1 MRDALRSLAVLAA
14 ALAAV
19 AAAQEAAPP
28 AMKNSLNIGLSLTEG
43 NSDTRVVNAALLT
56 EGERPQL
63 GSIRA
68 GLEANYGEAR
78 VNGVYEK
85 TVENAR
91 GFANAR
97 KTLTERTFA
106 SADVSALHDD
116 VARIAYRVMVGPG
129 AGAYVIKDDRTSLS
143 AEIGLSYVWEKQAG
157 VRDDFLAVR
166 FAETFSHQLSATA
179 KIWQSVEVIPQFEDF
194 SVFLLKAEIGV
205 EAAINTRLSLRVT
218 VRDQYDSDPAPDTEK
233 NDVSLIAGVSL
244 RW

>member
-1 MRDALRSLAVLAA
+1 MRQTIRLLTVLAA
-14 ALAAV
+14 GLAAL

-56 EGERPQL
+56 ESERPQL

-78 VNGVYEK
+78 VNDVYEK

-91 GFANAR
+91 GFANVR
-97 KTLTERTFA
+97 KTLSERTFA
-106 SADVSALHDD
+106 SVDLSALHDD
-116 VARIAYRVMVGPG
+116 VAQIAYRVIMGPG
-129 AGAYVIKDDRTSLS
+129 AGAYLIKDDRTALS
-143 AEIGLSYVWEKQAG
+143 AEIGFSYIWEKQAG

-166 FAETFSHQLSATA
+166 VAETFSRQLSATA
-179 KIWQSVEVIPQFEDF
+179 KLWQSVEAIPQFEDF

-205 EAAINTRLSLRVT
+205 EAAINTRLSLRV
-218 VRDQYDSDPAPDTEK
+218 VLRDQYDTDPAPDAEK